1 MGFTGKRVIVT
12 GAGKGI
18 GRATAADARP
28 PRRRGHRPLPLRRP
42 TSTTLDAETGCRTI
56 AVDLAD
62 PEATRAA
69 VREALPA
76 DLLVNNAGTTE
87 LDPFLDLPDEHL
99 DLLYAV
105 NPARR

>member
-1 MGFTGKRVIVT
+1 MTSPPS
-12 GAGKGI
+12 
-18 GRATAADARP
+18 P
-28 PRRRGHRPLPLRRP
+28 PRPAAA
-42 TSTTLDAETGCRTI
+42 SI

-69 VREALPA
+69 ARAALPA

-87 LDPFLDLPDEHL
+87 LDTFLDLPDEHL

-105 NPARR
+105 NTRARR